1 MQTDETRL
9 ASTSCRLF
17 PLPVAIRGQLVAP
30 VPHSSFALIFT
41 PAGLPSDKS
50 SSPITLFKGQR
61 GAGRLGHDRRRAR
74 RNTRSPHLDP
84 GSMVS
89 ASALQFIHLSM
100 RSYAPLNPPE
110 DALRPPY
117 APYPNSPVSPRLHDP
132 LKHSISRTPAPSL
145 TRTRTRTPPRPN
157 SPLSSQRP
165 AQDRP
170 ERRPGPDARRLPGPA
185 RRVRPRLPRRDPR
198 LDPAV
203 RLPPRRHPAVPL
215 RRPRPANP
223 LRRGPLVPPP
233 GPLLPPR
240 LRLVARAH
248 PR

>member
-1 MQTDETRL
+1 
-9 ASTSCRLF
+9 
-17 PLPVAIRGQLVAP
+17 
-30 VPHSSFALIFT
+30 
-41 PAGLPSDKS
+41 
-50 SSPITLFKGQR
+50 
-61 GAGRLGHDRRRAR
+61 
-74 RNTRSPHLDP
+74 
-84 GSMVS
+84 MVS

-100 RSYAPLNPPE
+100 RSYAPLKSPE

-198 LDPAV
+198 LDPPV